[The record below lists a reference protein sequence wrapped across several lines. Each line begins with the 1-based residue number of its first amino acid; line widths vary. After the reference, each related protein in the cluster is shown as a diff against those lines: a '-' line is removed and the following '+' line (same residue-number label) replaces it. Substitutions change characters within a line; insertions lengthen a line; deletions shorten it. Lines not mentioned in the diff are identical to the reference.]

1 MLRRLFARL
10 FGERGDVTEEDRE
23 RLGAHEEEKRRMAQE
38 DQQRMRGDGV
48 SGSMPFWGDPR

>member
-23 RLGAHEEEKRRMAQE
+23 RLGTLEAEKRLLARE
-38 DQQRMRGDGV
+38 DAERMRGDGM